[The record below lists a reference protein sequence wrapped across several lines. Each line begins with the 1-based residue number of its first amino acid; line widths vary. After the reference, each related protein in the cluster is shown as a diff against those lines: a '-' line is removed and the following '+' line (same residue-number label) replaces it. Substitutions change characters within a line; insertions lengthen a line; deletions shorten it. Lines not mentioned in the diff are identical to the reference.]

1 MSSLKTRLTVLLF
14 FTLNLPVAVA
24 AELDA
29 VSQSLIHGVGLGNM
43 SEPVSLV
50 GRYRADF
57 CFEEY
62 PVSLLAELGAEIVND
77 ANPKLFLIFPWVCNI
92 RTML

>member
-57 CFEEY
+57 SFEEY
-62 PVSLLAELGAEIVND
+62 PVSFLAEPAL
-77 ANPKLFLIFPWVCNI
+77 KSSMTRTQSSFLIFPWVCNI